1 MSPTTETHILL
12 LYHLLQSYA
21 KLSQLFLI
29 SFPLPK
35 PVLKKARSITP
46 VRHTFTK
53 SDHPWLLMIIF
64 YSKHF
69 FLLVFNWDTIIERL
83 CLLILGKSNLFGGFL
98 TLFLPSEYGK
108 RKCKTDHSAKF
119 QKTHPYTHTLTLH
132 TAHNYLRNVKLKS
145 LLAHKKVWNPP
156 PIHPLAV
163 AYNVCKILFL

>member
-1 MSPTTETHILL
+1 MQSCHSYSWFHSHCPNQSWKKHAQLHQFDILL
-12 LYHLLQSYA
+12 Q
-21 KLSQLFLI
+21 
-29 SFPLPK
+29 
-35 PVLKKARSITP
+35 
-46 VRHTFTK
+46 K